1 MLEIVSIF
9 GLGLLLGFFLRR
21 RTRVLAWSAK
31 AADWAVCLM
40 LLFLGLGLG
49 ARDKVINNLATLG
62 WMGLAFCLASLAG
75 SLLLIRPVYL
85 RWFRGRL

>member
-9 GLGLLLGFFLRR
+9 GLGLLVGFLLRR
-21 RTRVLAWSAK
+21 RTRVLAWSSK

-75 SLLLIRPVYL
+75 SLLLIRPVYV

>member
-1 MLEIVSIF
+1 
-9 GLGLLLGFFLRR
+9 
-21 RTRVLAWSAK
+21 
-31 AADWAVCLM
+31 M

-62 WMGLAFCLASLAG
+62 WMGLAFCLASVAG
-75 SLLLIRPVYL
+75 SLLLIWPVYL

>member
-1 MLEIVSIF
+1 MLQIIAIF
-9 GLGLLLGFFLRR
+9 GLGLIAGFLLRHR
-21 RTRVLAWSAK
+21 HRVLAWSSR
-31 AADWAVCLM
+31 AAGWAVCLM

-62 WMGLAFCLASLAG
+62 WMGLAFCLASVAG
-75 SLLLIRPVYL
+75 SLLLIWPVYL